1 MKKFYM
7 TMVAMLC
14 GVAASAQTCTIS
26 AEDIEATAGGETA
39 YLEVH
44 LNESEP
50 GTLVTGAGFLITLPQ
65 GVAVATYYDE
75 DEEADVTDVTYPNA
89 KKAHVTQFIAQ
100 ADGVTYAVGIGA
112 AGSTASSYFKT
123 STDVLIK
130 VGLAVPAAF
139 QNGDYLIKF
148 TQIGFSAPDPNGG
161 QYAVSVYPQEDFT
174 VKLTVKGGTGING
187 VNAENENAPVYNMA
201 GQRVSKTQK
210 GVYIQNGKKVAVK

>member
-7 TMVAMLC
+7 TIVAMLC

-39 YLEVH
+39 YLEVL

-50 GTLVTGAGFLITLPQ
+50 GALVTGTGFVITLPD
-65 GVAVATYYDE
+65 GVAAATYYDE
-75 DEEADVTDVTYPNA
+75 DEEANVLDVSYPNA
-89 KKAHVTQFIAQ
+89 KKAHVTQFIPQ
-100 ADGVTYAVGIGA
+100 SDGVSYAVGIGA

-123 STDVLIK
+123 STNVLIK
-130 VGLAVPAAF
+130 VGLAVPAQF
-139 QNGDYLIKF
+139 KNGEYSIKF
-148 TQIGFSAPDPNGG
+148 TKIGFSAPDPNGG
-161 QYAVSVYPQEDFT
+161 QYAVSVYPQDDFT
-174 VKLTVKGGTGING
+174 VKLTVKGGTGINSI
-187 VNAENENAPVYNMA
+187 NAADSKAPVYNMA